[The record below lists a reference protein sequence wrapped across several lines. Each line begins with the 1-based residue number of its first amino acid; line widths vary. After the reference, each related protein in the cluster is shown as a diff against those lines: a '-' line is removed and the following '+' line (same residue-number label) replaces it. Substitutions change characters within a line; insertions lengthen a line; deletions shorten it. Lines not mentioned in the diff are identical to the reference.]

1 MALPT
6 PTASAPI
13 ILTPGASLPALSGA
27 QLVNQ
32 SPPPQPSQPKTYAT
46 DLPKGYPGVKVL
58 LMGGAGTGKTYQ
70 ASGLA
75 DLPRATHKDLIRLGV
90 TAAPTLKCRWLML
103 ENSQD
108 TIGRYFADR
117 GKRVPDNIGYQEI
130 PIVTKS
136 FADMGKMAKDL
147 GVMTYKMISEWSDPV
162 RAKHDGMM
170 RMYGYLN
177 KFEDMRTGANLGSVE
192 EWGNDTVLIID
203 GLSGINRAVQGLI
216 VGSRPTLS
224 QGEWNVGQNLINEFL
239 DKLMTL
245 RCHVIILAH
254 IEREP
259 DEINNT
265 TIITVSTLGKK
276 LAPKIPA
283 KFGDVVISGRKS
295 DKFIWTTMGLQAD
308 TKVRNLPLGAELTPG
323 FAPLI
328 ESWAASGLTGISTTE
343 LA

>member
-6 PTASAPI
+6 QAVSATTIPTGALPPASSGAPTADPPASETY
-13 ILTPGASLPALSGA
+13 LT
-27 QLVNQ
+27 NI
-32 SPPPQPSQPKTYAT
+32 PKN
-46 DLPKGYPGVKVL
+46 YPGVKVL

-75 DLPRATHKDLIRLGV
+75 DLPVATHKDLVRLK
-90 TAAPTLKCRWLML
+90 TTTPPILKCRWLML

-117 GKRVPDNIGYQEI
+117 GKQVPSNIAWREI
-130 PIVTKS
+130 PVVTKS
-136 FADMGKMAKDL
+136 FSLMGRMAKDF
-147 GVMTYKMISEWSDPV
+147 GAMSYKMISEWSDPD

-177 KFEDMRTGANLGSVE
+177 KFEDERTGQTLGSVE
-192 EWGNDTVLIID
+192 EWGNDTVLIFD
-203 GLSGINRAVQGLI
+203 GMSGINRAVQGLV
-216 VGSRPTLS
+216 VGSRPTMA
-224 QGEWNVGQNLINEFL
+224 QGEWNVAQNLINEFL
-239 DKLMTL
+239 DKLMTM
-245 RCHVIILAH
+245 RCHVVILAH
-254 IEREP
+254 IEREI

-265 TIITVSTLGKK
+265 TIITVASLGKK

-283 KFGDVVISGRKS
+283 KFGDVIISGRKS

-308 TKVRNLPLGAELTPG
+308 TKVRNLPLGAELVPG

-328 ESWAASGLTGISTTE
+328 ESWAASGLTGVSTTQIQE
-343 LA
+343 